1 MAEDKGR
8 LSADVR
14 GRSRRGPLGDLEAN
28 REDDP
33 LGEVETMDIAELLNH
48 LPLAQKHLE
57 AVEAELEELME
68 NRDAAIIRLAA
79 MEARLAALVEANE
92 QRSEGTH

>member
-8 LSADVR
+8 LSADAR
-14 GRSRRGPLGDLEAN
+14 GRSRRGPLGDLEAS

-33 LGEVETMDIAELLNH
+33 LAEVATMSVAELLSH

-68 NRDAAIIRLAA
+68 HRDAAIIRLAA
-79 MEARLAALVEANE
+79 MEARLAALSEANE
-92 QRSEGTH
+92 RRSEGTA